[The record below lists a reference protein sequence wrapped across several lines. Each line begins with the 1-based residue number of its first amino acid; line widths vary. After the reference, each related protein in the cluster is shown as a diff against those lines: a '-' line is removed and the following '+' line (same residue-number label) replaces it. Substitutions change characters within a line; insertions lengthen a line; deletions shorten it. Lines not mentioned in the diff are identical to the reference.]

1 MIEKDKLT
9 EQEAM
14 SEYFKKCDTLVAF
27 WLCNSSKIKL
37 EYIDELVEEGFLE
50 QKGFD
55 VTLTDQGKVVAEVL
69 YKVFELSQ
77 YLYKEMDKKEGK
89 F

>member
-1 MIEKDKLT
+1 MIPEKTMLT

-37 EYIDELVEEGFLE
+37 EYIDELVAEGFLE
-50 QKGFD
+50 QKNFD
-55 VTLTDQGKVVAEVL
+55 ITLTDQGRVVAEVL

-77 YLYKEMDKKEGK
+77 YLFKEMHKERK